1 MATMHMDA
9 TEYQALMK
17 VQEQLELRIKENAE
31 KDKVIQDLKDA
42 ELLRM
47 KNCEKMVVKKT
58 LKTIHKYVTEI
69 DINEYTIRNIIDRVS
84 GNHTLDKNNL
94 IGLISQQISAHIKE
108 NSRYSNFETRSADT
122 EEEFEYVNLTDIED
136 LMYEKAKENLDRK
149 LKTLMDRESKINED
163 YKLLT
168 DKESYITQ
176 LENKITK
183 KEKEYESHLETNQKV
198 FQKAFDKLMDENVKL
213 RKDFTLNDEK
223 VNRIIS
229 ERDKTFKEVGELVGN
244 LGLFNYS
251 TIKIMVQQKLK

>member
-31 KDKVIQDLKDA
+31 KDKIIQDLKDA

-69 DINEYTIRNIIDRVS
+69 DINEYTIRNIIDSVS
-84 GNHTLDKNNL
+84 NNPTLDKSNL
-94 IGLISQQISAHIKE
+94 IGQIAQHISAHIKQ
-108 NSRYSNFETRSADT
+108 NSRYSSFETRSDDV
-122 EEEFEYVNLTDIED
+122 EEDFEYVNLTDIED

-149 LKTLMDRESKINED
+149 LKQLMDRESKINED
-163 YKLLT
+163 YKLLS
-168 DKESYITQ
+168 DKESYITK

-183 KEKEYESHLETNQKV
+183 KEKEYESHLETNQK
-198 FQKAFDKLMDENVKL
+198 AFDKMMDENVKL

>member
-58 LKTIHKYVTEI
+58 LRTIHKYVSEI

-84 GNHTLDKNNL
+84 GNHTLDKSNL

-108 NSRYSNFETRSADT
+108 NSRYSSFETRSTDT

-163 YKLLT
+163 YKLLS
-168 DKESYITQ
+168 DKESYIKQ

-183 KEKEYESHLETNQKV
+183 KEKEYESHLESNQKS
-198 FQKAFDKLMDENVKL
+198 FDNLMDENVKF
-213 RKDFTLNDEK
+213 RKDISLNSEK

-229 ERDKTFKEVGELVGN
+229 ERDKTFKEVSELVGN
-244 LGLFNYS
+244 LGLFNY
-251 TIKIMVQQKLK
+251 TTVKIMVQQKLK

>member
-69 DINEYTIRNIIDRVS
+69 DINEYTIRNIIDSVS
-84 GNHTLDKNNL
+84 NNPTLDKSNL
-94 IGLISQQISAHIKE
+94 IGQIAQHISAHIKQ
-108 NSRYSNFETRSADT
+108 NSRYSSFETRSDDV
-122 EEEFEYVNLTDIED
+122 EEDFEYVNLTDIED

-149 LKTLMDRESKINED
+149 LKQLIDRESKINED
-163 YKLLT
+163 YKLLS
-168 DKESYITQ
+168 DKESYITK

-183 KEKEYESHLETNQKV
+183 KEKEYESHLETNQK
-198 FQKAFDKLMDENVKL
+198 AFDKMMDENVKL

-244 LGLFNYS
+244 LGLFNY
-251 TIKIMVQQKLK
+251 TTVKIMVQQKLK

>member
-108 NSRYSNFETRSADT
+108 NSRYSSFETRSTDT

-136 LMYEKAKENLDRK
+136 LMYEKAKDNLDRK
-149 LKTLMDRESKINED
+149 LKVLMDRESKINED
-163 YKLLT
+163 YKLLS
-168 DKESYITQ
+168 DKESYIKQ

-183 KEKEYESHLETNQKV
+183 KEKEYESHLESN
-198 FQKAFDKLMDENVKL
+198 QKAFDNLMDENTKF
-213 RKDFTLNDEK
+213 RKDISLNSEK

-229 ERDKTFKEVGELVGN
+229 ERDKTFKEVSELVGN
-244 LGLFNYS
+244 LGLFNY
-251 TIKIMVQQKLK
+251 TTVKIMVQQKLK

>member
-84 GNHTLDKNNL
+84 SNSTLDKNNL
-94 IGLISQQISAHIKE
+94 IGHISQQISAHIKE
-108 NSRYSNFETRSADT
+108 NSRYSSFETRSTDT

-149 LKTLMDRESKINED
+149 LKVLMDRESKINED
-163 YKLLT
+163 YKLLS

-176 LENKITK
+176 LENKVTK
-183 KEKEYESHLETNQKV
+183 KEKEYEKHLESN
-198 FQKAFDKLMDENVKL
+198 QKAFDNLMDENVKL

-229 ERDKTFKEVGELVGN
+229 ERDKIFKEVSELVGN
-244 LGLFNYS
+244 LGLFNY
-251 TIKIMVQQKLK
+251 TTVKIMVQQKLK

>member
-58 LKTIHKYVTEI
+58 LRTIHKYVTEI

-94 IGLISQQISAHIKE
+94 IGHISQQISAHIKE
-108 NSRYSNFETRSADT
+108 NSRYSSFESRSTDT

-149 LKTLMDRESKINED
+149 LKTLMDKESKINED
-163 YKLLT
+163 YKLLS
-168 DKESYITQ
+168 DKESYIIK

-183 KEKEYESHLETNQKV
+183 KEKEYESHLESN
-198 FQKAFDKLMDENVKL
+198 QKAFDNLMDENVKI
-213 RKDFTLNDEK
+213 RKDISLNSEK

-229 ERDKTFKEVGELVGN
+229 ERDKTFKEVSELVGN
-244 LGLFNYS
+244 LGLFNY
-251 TIKIMVQQKLK
+251 TTVKIMVQQKLK

>member
-1 MATMHMDA
+1 MDA

-58 LKTIHKYVTEI
+58 LRTIHKYVTEI

-84 GNHTLDKNNL
+84 GNHTLDKSNL

-108 NSRYSNFETRSADT
+108 NSRYSSFETRSTDT

-136 LMYEKAKENLDRK
+136 LMYEKSKENLDRK
-149 LKTLMDRESKINED
+149 LKTLMDKESKINED
-163 YKLLT
+163 YKLLS
-168 DKESYITQ
+168 DKESYIKQ

-183 KEKEYESHLETNQKV
+183 KEKEYESHLESNQKS
-198 FQKAFDKLMDENVKL
+198 FDNLMDENVKF
-213 RKDFTLNDEK
+213 RKDISLNDEK

-229 ERDKTFKEVGELVGN
+229 ERDKTFKEVNELVGN
-244 LGLFNYS
+244 LGLFNY
-251 TIKIMVQQKLK
+251 TTVKIMVQQKLK

>member
-84 GNHTLDKNNL
+84 GNHTLDKSNL

-108 NSRYSNFETRSADT
+108 NSRYSSFETRSTDT

-163 YKLLT
+163 YKLLS
-168 DKESYITQ
+168 DKESYIKQ

-183 KEKEYESHLETNQKV
+183 KEKEYESHLESNQKS
-198 FQKAFDKLMDENVKL
+198 FDNLMDENVKF
-213 RKDFTLNDEK
+213 RKDISLNSEK

-229 ERDKTFKEVGELVGN
+229 ERDKTFKEVSELVGN
-244 LGLFNYS
+244 LGLFNY
-251 TIKIMVQQKLK
+251 TTVKIMVQQKLK